1 MLKIKTIKPQDV
13 TQVLAEG
20 SFEKIETYIELAEI
34 RGKARGKA
42 RGTVYPISL
51 KSLEEYQ
58 LPLSATEHF
67 VVCIAGE
74 IVVRER
80 NSGQENVLTEGQL
93 IRVTKSGN
101 KEYPNLQI
109 KSLGRPSEA
118 YWIPIHTS

>member
-1 MLKIKTIKPQDV
+1 MLKIKTIKPQDL

-34 RGKARGKA
+34 RGKA